1 MVRLNAVT
9 GDEYG
14 TIEDAS
20 LAELGGTTGW
30 GRRSVTT
37 SADGSAEVLAFNS
50 SQLYLIHTTIDGP
63 EILQFTSPPGLADAY
78 SGTAA
83 QRMSS
88 SLPMVRRF
96 RSASAEM
103 NHAPAG

>member
-1 MVRLNAVT
+1 MVRLDAVT
-9 GDEYG
+9 GEDYG
-14 TIEDAS
+14 TVEDAS

-30 GRRSVTT
+30 GRRSFTT
-37 SADGSAEVLAFNS
+37 SADGSVEVLAFNT
-50 SQLYLIHTTIDGP
+50 SQLYLIHTTSTA
-63 EILQFTSPPGLADAY
+63 QRSCNSPHHPDWPTP
-78 SGTAA
+78 TAA

-88 SLPMVRRF
+88 SLPIVRRF